1 MASNAIPLY
10 VQIADRL
17 RDNIKMGKWKE
28 GNKIPTEVELC
39 KIYDVSRITIR
50 KAIDEL
56 VKEDLLR
63 RQRAK
68 GTFVTDF
75 VEPSDNFTVVKSFT
89 EEMREL
95 GEKAR
100 TMDVK
105 LEITDADKKLAMYLN
120 MNIGDKVMILKRIRG
135 DSKQA
140 FVYSVSY
147 FKKHENFSL
156 DPNDYYDSFYSYL
169 HQHGIQVK
177 DNSEVV
183 EAVLPNYE
191 VRTALS
197 INKHEPVLKRTRFTS
212 CKPQN
217 FYEYTINYYIGK
229 SYKYYLDFN

>member
-1 MASNAIPLY
+1 MTNNAIPLY

-28 GNKIPTEVELC
+28 GDKIPTEVELC
-39 KIYDVSRITIR
+39 NIYDVSRITIR

-68 GTFVTDF
+68 GTFVTSF

-105 LEITDADKKLAMYLN
+105 LEITEADKRLAMYLN

-140 FVYSVSY
+140 FVYSVTYIKSD
-147 FKKHENFSL
+147 ENFSL
-156 DPNDYYDSFYSYL
+156 DPNDYYGSFYTYL
-169 HQHGIQVK
+169 NEHGIQVK
-177 DNSEVV
+177 DNKEVV
-183 EAVLPNYE
+183 EAILPNYE
-191 VRTALS
+191 VRKALN
-197 INKHEPVLKRTRFTS
+197 INKNEPVLKRTRFTS
-212 CKPQN
+212 CKSKN
-217 FYEYTINYYIGK
+217 FYEYTINYYIGN